1 MVGRP
6 YEEQRDLVA
15 VVRMWREVGWIDD
28 SDEQAEA
35 VRRFLRRGG
44 GVLADVAGEAECMV
58 HRTPGSMRYLT
69 TDLPLC
75 AISGVT
81 TSHVGRRQGLATALM
96 VETLGA
102 AAAEGAA
109 VASLGFFEQG
119 FYDRFGFGTGTY
131 EHRLTF
137 DPASLAVPVPER
149 PPVRL
154 GRADMPEL
162 HGLMLRRHRGHG
174 SVVVDPPDWFDVE
187 WAWIE
192 KPFSL
197 GFRNDDG
204 RLTHA
209 LLGSMK
215 DEHGPYEIA
224 VLAYEEPPQL
234 LELLG
239 LVRALGDQVNS
250 VTIADEP
257 PGVQLQDLIREPVR
271 QRRIARLSGGSDALH
286 QAIAEQQDRILDLAA
301 CIGAVHLRT
310 PPVSFGL
317 RLHDPLESLGGWPGI
332 GGECTVHLGEE
343 SAVVDGLDEDV
354 PVLEA
359 SVGAFTRLW
368 LGVRPAT
375 GLALTDA
382 LAGPPALLDALD
394 EAFRLPP
401 PRSGWSY

>member
-6 YEEQRDLVA
+6 YDEDRDLAA

-28 SDEQAEA
+28 SDDQAEA
-35 VRRFLRRGG
+35 VRRFLGRGG
-44 GVLADVAGEAECMV
+44 GLLADIDGEAECMV
-58 HRTPGSMRYLT
+58 HRTSGSIRYVA

-81 TSHVGRRQGLATALM
+81 TSHVGRRQGLASALM
-96 VETLGA
+96 VETLGS

-137 DPASLAVPVPER
+137 DPATLTVPPPDR

-162 HGLMLRRHRGHG
+162 HGLMTRRHRGHG
-174 SVVVDPPDWFDVE
+174 SVVVDPRDWFDLE
-187 WAWIE
+187 WAWTD
-192 KPFSL
+192 KPFAL
-197 GFRNDDG
+197 GFRNDEA

-209 LLGSMK
+209 LFGSMQ

-224 VLAYEEPPQL
+224 VLAYEEPAQL

-271 QRRIARLSGGSDALH
+271 QRRVARLSGGSGALH
-286 QAIAEQQDRILDLAA
+286 QAIAEQQDRILDLHA
-301 CIGAVHLRT
+301 CIEAATT
-310 PPVSFGL
+310 PVPVSFGL
-317 RLHDPLESLGGWPGI
+317 LLRDPLEALGGWPGV
-332 GGECTVHLGEE
+332 GGAYTVLLGERPTVIE
-343 SAVVDGLDEDV
+343 GVEPGL

-359 SVGAFTRLW
+359 AVGAFTRLW

-375 GLALTDA
+375 GLALTDD
-382 LAGPPALLDALD
+382 LAGPRELLRDLD
-394 EAFRLPP
+394 VAFRLPP
-401 PRSGWSY
+401 PRAGWSF